1 MRCQEQLTSGGTER
15 RTVLVCLS
23 GCQTNTVLPGY
34 VNSEHTPPPSPPP
47 DDGFID
53 KALIVVSTAEITSQQ
68 DDLPCSCVYIHVDV
82 CLFGYF
88 CLCICV
94 IVCLPVYSCV
104 CVGACVGA
112 CQSAGLSGNSRH
124 PSTPADGRQQSSA
137 PRGGQSNIHHDVSL
151 Q

>member
-1 MRCQEQLTSGGTER
+1 MSRAVDKR
-15 RTVLVCLS
+15 RYRKTNCARVCRGVKPTQYYQVMSTL
-23 GCQTNTVLPGY
+23 NT
-34 VNSEHTPPPSPPP
+34 HTPPQPPP

-53 KALIVVSTAEITSQQ
+53 KALIVVSTAEITSQH
-68 DDLPCSCVYIHVDV
+68 DGLPCSCVYIHVDV
-82 CLFGYF
+82 CLLGYF